1 MRVALVR
8 RAIALL
14 AATTVLP
21 IVGPTFAQAPKGEI
35 KGSALVHTADS
46 AKGVISGA
54 SVALPSKAT
63 GGTAYFGKWQDM
75 PAATSSAR
83 VPVVVFLHGSS
94 GLGLAAIGEWQRWL
108 AEQGIAS
115 VAPDS
120 FALPDRLT
128 YSSPID
134 RKTYESIHALRASE
148 IDLALASVR
157 AAAWADT
164 AKLVLAGTSEG
175 AVAVARRS
183 EGFAARMIF
192 SWSCEDNYFVE
203 AHATAVDPEQPVLN
217 MISTVD
223 PFFSPSNAWLGNPA
237 ARGNCGQA
245 FAAARRGAIVLVPGA
260 PHTLIGMPYARAM
273 VRAFLDTAIPR

>member
-1 MRVALVR
+1 MALVR

-14 AATTVLP
+14 VATTVLP
-21 IVGPTFAQAPKGEI
+21 IAGPTFAQAPKGEI

-75 PAATSSAR
+75 PAATPSAR

-164 AKLVLAGTSEG
+164 AKLVLPSPASVEVT
-175 AVAVARRS
+175 
-183 EGFAARMIF
+183 MIT
-192 SWSCEDNYFVE
+192 C
-203 AHATAVDPEQPVLN
+203 PRP
-217 MISTVD
+217 
-223 PFFSPSNAWLGNPA
+223 PRPA
-237 ARGNCGQA
+237 AM
-245 FAAARRGAIVLVPGA
+245 AATIDLRQSSYRLSEWSRRNPSRVCRLGLRSFGSQP
-260 PHTLIGMPYARAM
+260 MP
-273 VRAFLDTAIPR
+273 